1 MSLIAAAV
9 LHGAEAFFRALP
21 PSRILIPDVVF
32 LIAFVALAKLSARIL
47 PIYILFVLPGTLAHE
62 LSHWCV
68 ALVTNAQPK
77 LPSILPRRTK
87 AGWLLGQV
95 VFSNPCWYNTAL
107 VTLAPLM
114 LLPLAVWVY
123 VDEIALLPLISVW
136 HWLALYV
143 AVAAA
148 FSTLPSATDIRLAW
162 QYSALVLIA
171 GCVIA
176 VTGFFAVNNW

>member
-1 MSLIAAAV
+1 MSVIVAAV
-9 LHGAEAFFRALP
+9 SHGAEVFFRALP
-21 PSRILIPDVVF
+21 PLRILIPDAVC
-32 LIAFVALAKLSARIL
+32 LMAFIALAKLSARIF

-68 ALVTNAQPK
+68 ALVTNAKPK

-95 VFSNPCWYNTAL
+95 VFSNPRWYNTAL

-114 LLPLAVWVY
+114 LLPLAVWFY

-136 HWLALYV
+136 HWLALYMAI
-143 AVAAA
+143 AVAY
-148 FSTLPSATDIRLAW
+148 STLPSATDIRLAW

-176 VTGFFAVNNW
+176 VTAFLAVNYR